1 MPTEQ
6 NTVKSKHQYDTKYL
20 ESPLQHPILYYAQ
33 LYETHI
39 QNMYRVLDYLTL
51 GCFPGTRDRKNEN
64 VKHMGHTVYL

>member
-1 MPTEQ
+1 
-6 NTVKSKHQYDTKYL
+6 
-20 ESPLQHPILYYAQ
+20 LYYAQ